1 MFVIFILDFISIIVL
16 VIGSY
21 VVWKER
27 MRFYS
32 LRPFLPALIFLFISR
47 ICDILVEHLSTQM
60 SDYFHLPV
68 STLELILS
76 TSGNIFDTISFSL
89 LIYGFI
95 KIIKYRQTEEKH
107 IQTLE
112 QLLPLCSNCKKY
124 RTDDGQWL
132 PIEKY
137 LIDSGS
143 PAITHGI
150 CPECSEKLY
159 GQLKNN
165 KY

>member
-1 MFVIFILDFISIIVL
+1 MYAIFILDFISLIVL
-16 VIGSY
+16 AFGLYVI
-21 VVWKER
+21 WKER
-27 MRFYS
+27 VRFYS
-32 LRPFLPALIFLFISR
+32 LRPFLPAIIFLVISR
-47 ICDILVEHLSTQM
+47 ICDILVEHPSILL
-60 SDYFHLPV
+60 SDYFHFPAR
-68 STLELILS
+68 SLELFLS

-95 KIIKYRQTEEKH
+95 KIIKYRQAEEKH
-107 IQTLE
+107 IQILE
-112 QLLPLCSNCKKY
+112 KLLPLCSNCKKY
-124 RTDDGQWL
+124 RTGDGQWL

-159 GQLKNN
+159 GKILK
-165 KY
+165 

>member
-1 MFVIFILDFISIIVL
+1 MYAVIILDVISVTVL
-16 VIGSY
+16 VIGLY

-27 MRFYS
+27 VRFYS
-32 LRPFLPALIFLFISR
+32 LRPFLPAIIFLIISR
-47 ICDILVEHLSTQM
+47 ICDILVEHPSIRM

-68 STLELILS
+68 GSLELILS
-76 TSGNIFDTISFSL
+76 ASGNIFDTISFSL

-95 KIIKYRQTEEKH
+95 KIIKYGQAKEKH

-112 QLLPLCSNCKKY
+112 RLLPLCSNCKKY
-124 RTDDGQWL
+124 RTGDGQWL

-150 CPECSEKLY
+150 CPECSQKLY
-159 GQLKNN
+159 GYISKN
-165 KY
+165 K

>member
-1 MFVIFILDFISIIVL
+1 MYAIFILDFISLIVL
-16 VIGSY
+16 AIGLY
-21 VVWKER
+21 IVWKER

-32 LRPFLPALIFLFISR
+32 LRPFLPAIIFLVISR
-47 ICDILVEHLSTQM
+47 ICDIMVEHPSIRL
-60 SDYFHLPV
+60 SDYLHLPA
-68 STLELILS
+68 SSLDLILS

-95 KIIKYRQTEEKH
+95 KIIKYRQAEEKH

-112 QLLPLCSNCKKY
+112 QLLPLCANCKKY
-124 RTDDGQWL
+124 RTGDGQWL

-137 LIDSGS
+137 LLDSGS

-159 GQLKNN
+159 GNISKN
-165 KY
+165 K